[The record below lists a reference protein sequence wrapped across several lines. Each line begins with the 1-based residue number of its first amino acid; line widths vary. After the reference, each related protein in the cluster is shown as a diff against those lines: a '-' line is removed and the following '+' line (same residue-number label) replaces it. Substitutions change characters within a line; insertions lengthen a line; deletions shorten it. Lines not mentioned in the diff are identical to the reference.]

1 MPPGPLPP
9 SQRLQRLRRGAVIGL
24 SALCLVPL
32 PASAQDGDAATAI
45 TDDNDFRER
54 VLGPEPEAAPAPAPA
69 PSPTGQREIGFEADG
84 LEYNS
89 EADVVTATGNVLLR
103 SQDQSVRAD
112 AVSWN
117 RTTGQ
122 IVATGNIRF
131 VDEDGNQLF
140 TDRLELTDELKAG
153 AMSNLLLAFRE
164 GGRLAAMEGRRT
176 DSGDIELLRAAYSG
190 CPVVDEDGCPKEP
203 SWRLT
208 AQRVFYDADAKR
220 VRFRGAY
227 LEL

>member
-9 SQRLQRLRRGAVIGL
+9 SQRLQRLRQGAVIGL
-24 SALCLVPL
+24 SAMCLLPL
-32 PASAQDGDAATAI
+32 PVWAQDGDAATAI
-45 TDDNDFRER
+45 SDDNDFRTR
-54 VLGPEPEAAPAPAPA
+54 VLGPAPEAAPPPAPTPA
-69 PSPTGQREIGFEADG
+69 PSPTGEREIDFEADG

-89 EADVVTATGNVLLR
+89 EADVVTATGNVILR

-117 RTTGQ
+117 RTSGQ

-164 GGRLAAMEGRRT
+164 GGRLAAIEGRRNEA
-176 DSGDIELLRAAYSG
+176 GDIELIRAAYSG
-190 CPVVDEDGCPKEP
+190 CEVVDADGCPKKP
-203 SWRLT
+203 SWRVT
-208 AQRVFYDADAKR
+208 ARRVFYDSARKR
-220 VRFRGAY
+220 I
-227 LEL
+227 